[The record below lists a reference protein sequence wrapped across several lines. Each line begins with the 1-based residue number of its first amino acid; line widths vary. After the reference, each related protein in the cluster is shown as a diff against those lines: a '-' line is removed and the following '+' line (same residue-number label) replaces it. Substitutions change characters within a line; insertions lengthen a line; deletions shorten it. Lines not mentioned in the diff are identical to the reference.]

1 MDTALA
7 YQEDYEPEERYELIN
22 GKVCMMARPTMDHVQ
37 IQGNIFNVF
46 KNYLKGKRCRPFD
59 DGDVFLSKKDNF
71 VPDVMII
78 CNPEIIKKKGIF
90 GAPDLVVEILSP
102 STANKDRGLKFKTY
116 EKFGVKEYWIV
127 SPEAKTVEVY
137 LLNEGKLEFNY
148 SYLIYPDYEWESL
161 TEEEKAEVKM
171 EIKVSLYDDFY
182 VKLED
187 IFEDVE

>member
-1 MDTALA
+1 MSGAPA
-7 YQEDYEPEERYELIN
+7 YQEEHEDYELID
-22 GKVCMMARPTMDHVQ
+22 GVAYMMSRPTMEHSQVKS
-37 IQGNIFNVF
+37 NIYTAFRT
-46 KNYLKGKRCRPFD
+46 YLKGKSCRPFD